1 MPKVELTLEANV
13 AALKKQLG
21 DVFDKNEA
29 RGIFKE
35 FKAAFKEQEKAAKSL
50 ARVNRKAKKEQ
61 DKLKNSLEGTK
72 NAAEALGGKA
82 GELAG
87 RFEKVGQ
94 AVGKFVEVSA
104 GKGALAA
111 VSKMGIA
118 FGAVAATAAVAVG
131 SVAALAVGLS
141 KIVLNAAEIA
151 RENAEYQEFFNTIDE
166 DKIQDLHAFSDGME
180 SLKVISQQLQL
191 TLGSELAPEL
201 RTMLDIFGRLAMF
214 LVSPEGPEKQLS
226 LFERT
231 AAGLTLAL
239 ADVFGGSLRED
250 FAEVSNEISGTND
263 AIAEDLLLTK
273 NLGKSYD
280 DLTEK
285 IREQR
290 EAREKAAAAAAY
302 QRKMDK
308 QAADEAKKA
317 AKAAREAAAAA
328 RERERAE
335 DTLNAMIERATADQR
350 DAYQE
355 LTLQYEKQ
363 IEAIQAA
370 GKAGADFQLQIEA
383 LSEAAQRYE
392 RDLYALDQ
400 AQEDLADPETA
411 NKWRE
416 YWEEAL
422 SSVSEETRQTYEDL
436 RSIGG
441 SLGSSIQEL
450 AGTRIDV
457 LQREADATRAA
468 AEASAEAYRA
478 AEVAKVEAALEAG
491 QITEAEAET
500 QIGLIENTQTAE
512 EAAAEARIALMERE
526 AIKAHKINKAVSI
539 AAATIK
545 AAETAIALI
554 PAFSALGPGAP
565 IAAAAV
571 AGLALAAQIAAIEA
585 VEPPS
590 FASGG
595 LVADRVSGDHTPILA
610 SPTEGIVSA
619 RGMSTLGRDGLNQIN
634 AGGSIGTEVIVSL
647 DRQIIAQAVADVLTG
662 DRRVRAEV
670 RAISGARTGQAL
682 PYGRGR

>member
-1 MPKVELTLEANV
+1 VVLGLAAITLGAAAAAAAVVGTVGAMGALVARADDLIDQNKELAEFFDPVDPEGL
-13 AALKKQLG
+13 AA
-21 DVFDKNEA
+21 
-29 RGIFKE
+29 IYE
-35 FKAAFKEQEKAAKSL
+35 FNDAL
-50 ARVNRKAKKEQ
+50 A
-61 DKLKNSLEGTK
+61 
-72 NAAEALGGKA
+72 AAEALGRQ
-82 GELAG
+82 L
-87 RFEKVGQ
+87 Q
-94 AVGKFVEVSA
+94 
-104 GKGALAA
+104 
-111 VSKMGIA
+111 
-118 FGAVAATAAVAVG
+118 
-131 SVAALAVGLS
+131 
-141 KIVLNAAEIA
+141 IVLAAEISPTMVKLTDILGRLTFEVLENDKAFKAMVATIDAFTMGSATAVINLWKTLEATADIVHDATEGMGEGYEDLRGGVEALRLEQEREAEEARKAAKA
-151 RENAEYQEFFNTIDE
+151 RE
-166 DKIQDLHAFSDGME
+166 
-180 SLKVISQQLQL
+180 
-191 TLGSELAPEL
+191 
-201 RTMLDIFGRLAMF
+201 
-214 LVSPEGPEKQLS
+214 
-226 LFERT
+226 
-231 AAGLTLAL
+231 
-239 ADVFGGSLRED
+239 
-250 FAEVSNEISGTND
+250 
-263 AIAEDLLLTK
+263 
-273 NLGKSYD
+273 
-280 DLTEK
+280 
-285 IREQR
+285 
-290 EAREKAAAAAAY
+290 AAAAAAKA
-302 QRKMDK
+302 QREADK
-308 QAADEAKKA
+308 LAAEAAREA
-317 AKAAREAAAAA
+317 AAAQREAAAAA

-355 LTLQYEKQ
+355 LALQYEKQ
-363 IEAIQAA
+363 VEAIQAA

>member
-13 AALKKQLG
+13 AALKKQLAG
-21 DVFDKNEA
+21 VFDKKTA
-29 RGIFKE
+29 TAMLKE
-35 FKAAFKEQEKAAKSL
+35 YKAAFKAQEKAAKSL
-50 ARVNRKAKKEQ
+50 AKANRKAQKEQ
-61 DKLKNSLEGTK
+61 DKLKDSLEGTK

-111 VSKMGIA
+111 VGKMGIA

-141 KIVLNAAEIA
+141 KIALNAAEIA
-151 RENAEYQEFFNTIDE
+151 RENAEYQEFFNAIDE
-166 DKIQDLHAFSDGME
+166 DKIQDLQAFSDGME

-191 TLGSELAPEL
+191 TLGEELAPEL
-201 RTMLDIFGRLAMF
+201 RTVLDIFGRLSMF

-226 LFERT
+226 LLERT

-239 ADVFGGSLRED
+239 ADVFGGSVRAD
-250 FAEVSNEISGTND
+250 FAEVSNEITGTND
-263 AIAEDLLLTK
+263 AMADDLLLTK
-273 NLGKSYD
+273 DLGKSYA

-290 EAREKAAAAAAY
+290 EARESAAAAAAY

-308 QAADEAKKA
+308 QAADNARKA
-317 AKAAREAAAAA
+317 AAAQREAAAAA

-335 DTLNAMIERATADQR
+335 DTLSAMIERATADQR

-363 IEAIQAA
+363 VEAIQAA
-370 GKAGADFQLQIEA
+370 GKAGASFEQQVAA
-383 LSEAAQRYE
+383 LTEVVSRYE
-392 RDLYALDQ
+392 RDLDALNE
-400 AQEDLADPETA
+400 AQEELADPETA
-411 NKWRE
+411 QRWRDAWQAAFE
-416 YWEEAL
+416 G
-422 SSVSEETRQTYEDL
+422 VSDETKQTYQDIKD
-436 RSIGG
+436 IGA
-441 SLGSSIQEL
+441 SLGSSIQDL
-450 AGTRIDV
+450 TATRIDV
-457 LQREADATRAA
+457 LESEAEATRAA

-526 AIKAHKINKAVSI
+526 AIKAFKINKAVSI

-545 AAETAIALI
+545 AAEAAIALL
-554 PAFSALGPGAP
+554 PAFAFLGPGAP
-565 IAAAAV
+565 LAAAGIAAA
-571 AGLALAAQIAAIEA
+571 ALAAQIAAIEA
-585 VEPPS
+585 QPPPE

>member
-13 AALKKQLG
+13 AALKKQLAG
-21 DVFDKNEA
+21 VFDKKTA
-29 RGIFKE
+29 TAMIKE
-35 FKAAFKEQEKAAKSL
+35 YKAAFKEQKKAAEAAAKANKK
-50 ARVNRKAKKEQ
+50 ARKEQ
-61 DKLKNSLEGTK
+61 DKLKDSLEGTK

-111 VSKMGIA
+111 VGKMGIA

-166 DKIQDLHAFSDGME
+166 DKIQDLHAFSDGMD
-180 SLKVISQQLQL
+180 SLKIISQQLQL

-239 ADVFGGSLRED
+239 ADVFGGNLRED

-263 AIAEDLLLTK
+263 AMADDLLLTK

-317 AKAAREAAAAA
+317 ANAAREAAAAA

-335 DTLNAMIERATADQR
+335 DTLSAMIERATADQR
-350 DAYQE
+350 DASQE

-363 IEAIQAA
+363 VEAIQAQ
-370 GKAGADFQLQIEA
+370 GLAGASFELQIKALTEVTERYNRELQNLAETQEELVENEYPTKFGQQWAEA
-383 LSEAAQRYE
+383 MEQLPEHTAKAISDAKFLQATLTDTILSATDTRMDTLEQEAA
-392 RDLYALDQ
+392 A
-400 AQEDLADPETA
+400 
-411 NKWRE
+411 
-416 YWEEAL
+416 
-422 SSVSEETRQTYEDL
+422 V
-436 RSIGG
+436 
-441 SLGSSIQEL
+441 
-450 AGTRIDV
+450 
-457 LQREADATRAA
+457 REAAA
-468 AEASAEAYRA
+468 AASEAYRESEA
-478 AEVAKVEAALEAG
+478 AKVEAALEAG
-491 QITEAEAET
+491 QITEAEAAA
-500 QIGLIENTQTAE
+500 QLDAIENTQTAQ
-512 EAAAEARIALMERE
+512 EAAAEDRIAVLERE
-526 AIKAHKINKAVSI
+526 ALKAFKINKAASI

-545 AAETAIALI
+545 AAE
-554 PAFSALGPGAP
+554 
-565 IAAAAV
+565 AAV
-571 AGLALAAQIAAIEA
+571 ALLPAFAFLNFGAPLTAAGVAAAALAAQIAAIEA
-585 VEPPS
+585 QPPPE

-595 LVADRVSGDHTPILA
+595 LVADRVSGDHAPILA